1 MLKTSVNDMRLF
13 YARCYRILAA
23 FQAEDGQTE
32 TARTHARSGVTARD
46 VPGLPEQLS
55 RREKEVLALLAERF
69 TNREIGERLHIST
82 ATVKRHAHSIYD
94 KLNVKGRR
102 EAVTKAFG
110 LGLISE

>member
-1 MLKTSVNDMRLF
+1 MRLF

-94 KLNVKGRR
+94 KPNVKVGPGTYNLSSNLKGI
-102 EAVTKAFG
+102 VG
-110 LGLISE
+110 